1 MDLCTYF
8 IFLLNLDLDLNPA
21 GACQM
26 LDFVFSGAIQSVLCE
41 AHTTIQE
48 TWVRWALLK
57 DPEVIYIYL
66 FPLLKDFLVKHFKML
81 NFMNFRI
88 RNTITI
94 KYKNSLFFLNLYGYQ
109 KFTLSKI
116 AKKKKNHFWETTRM
130 SPGPSLF
137 FLYFQQLLCFAS
149 SVSLSEESWLACL
162 AKGSWIFIHWSLL
175 SCIVLNSN

>member
-116 AKKKKNHFWETTRM
+116 AKKKKIISGKLHAWAQGQVFFFYISNNC
-130 SPGPSLF
+130 SVLLLLF
-137 FLYFQQLLCFAS
+137 PCQ
-149 SVSLSEESWLACL
+149 
-162 AKGSWIFIHWSLL
+162 K
-175 SCIVLNSN
+175 NPD